1 MSEKVKKTEKK
12 IVFHP
17 MVTNRMVKYK
27 NLNHHG
33 TLFAGQ
39 GAEWFVESGFIAASS
54 VLPPDNVVCV
64 KVHGMT
70 FRRPVPKGHIV
81 RSDSRIVMTGKT
93 SLVVYVIFT
102 DNVDG
107 GHIVDGFLTFVHVD
121 LNGKPMRHHL
131 EYTPK
136 TKEEKRLYEEAKKL

>member
-1 MSEKVKKTEKK
+1 MSNGIKKAKFQT
-12 IVFHP
+12 

-70 FRRPVPKGHIV
+70 FKRPVPKGHII
-81 RSDSRIVMTGKT
+81 RSESRIVLTGKT
-93 SLVVYVIFT
+93 SVVVYVIFT
-102 DNVDG
+102 DNMDDG
-107 GHIVDGFLTFVHVD
+107 LIVDGFLTFVHVD
-121 LNGKPMRHHL
+121 LNGKPMRHNL
-131 EYTPK
+131 EYTPQ
-136 TKEEKRLYEEAKKL
+136 TEEEKRLYEIAKKL